1 MTDGQGIPLSV
12 VVITA
17 ANTHDMKA
25 AICVLD
31 NTVVKRPSSKVNKKR
46 QNLHLDKR
54 YDFQEIE
61 VHGPIKDI
69 YHIFD
74 IEEKQSVIKINGG
87 SNHCQHAKRRW
98 VVETTNSWHTRFRNF

>member
-1 MTDGQGIPLSV
+1 MTDGQGIP
-12 VVITA
+12 
-17 ANTHDMKA
+17 
-25 AICVLD
+25 
-31 NTVVKRPSSKVNKKR
+31 SSKVNKER
-46 QNLHLDKR
+46 QNLCPDKG

-87 SNHCQHAKRRW
+87 NKSLSSC
-98 VVETTNSWHTRFRNF
+98 